1 MRRLRVQHSG
11 LAYNHVLKQLKSCR
25 VLSSSSNYEPEE
37 DCPRQLDFRPHR
49 IILLRHGESQGNVD
63 QNAYV
68 TTADWRIPITDVGKR
83 QAQEAA
89 RQLRDKIGEQDA
101 KALFYFSPYLRTKQ
115 TLDEILPYFDED
127 EILGIMEEPRIRCRL
142 VLVSLFVEIV
152 KHIFLFLFWLIS
164 PHFLSSSEQQIG
176 NFQNVQQV
184 LDAKSERSKFG
195 RFFYRFPSGEAGL
208 DVYNRV
214 SSFIPTLVRDC
225 IQYSREG
232 HDLDNMN
239 IVIVTHGLAL
249 RLFLM
254 RWFQFSVHDFEESYN
269 PDNCQLITMTKMK
282 DSCGHAWMELEEKD
296 RVSLCLPGSCGVP
309 RNVHLHRLQAM
320 YENRHKN

>member
-1 MRRLRVQHSG
+1 MNSLHRSIHRLPPYTTHPFKRRLLLRLRSI
-11 LAYNHVLKQLKSCR
+11 
-25 VLSSSSNYEPEE
+25 SSSTEE
-37 DCPRQLDFRPHR
+37 DIIPDFRPHR

-68 TTADWRIPITDVGKR
+68 TTADWRIPITEVGRGQAADAGKR
-83 QAQEAA
+83 
-89 RQLRDKIGEQDA
+89 LREKIVEPDA
-101 KALFYFSPYLRTKQ
+101 KVLFYFSPYLRTKQ
-115 TLDEILPYFDED
+115 TLDEILPFFCEKD
-127 EILGIMEEPRIRCRL
+127 ILGIMEEPRI
-142 VLVSLFVEIV
+142 
-152 KHIFLFLFWLIS
+152 
-164 PHFLSSSEQQIG
+164 SEQQIG

-208 DVYNRV
+208 DVYSRV

-225 IQYSREG
+225 NQYRSAG

-269 PDNCQLITMTKMK
+269 PDNCELVTMTKMR
-282 DSCGHAWMELEEKD
+282 DSEGHAWLELEEEN
-296 RVSLCLPGSCGVP
+296 RLSLCLPDSCGVP
-309 RNVHLHRLQAM
+309 RNVRLHRLQGM
-320 YENRHKN
+320 YDDDCRK